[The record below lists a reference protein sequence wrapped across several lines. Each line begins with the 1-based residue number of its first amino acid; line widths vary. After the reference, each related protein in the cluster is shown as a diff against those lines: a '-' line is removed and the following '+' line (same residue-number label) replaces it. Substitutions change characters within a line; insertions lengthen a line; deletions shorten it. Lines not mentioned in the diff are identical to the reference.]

1 MIVLKYTVR
10 NQRLSRYNSAAIAET
25 SDVVLEFNFQTS
37 DWNGVYKEANFSYGD
52 ENVTVALDKNNRCQV
67 PQSVIKAPFFKVAVY
82 GGNIVTNIIKVFV
95 NKEYID
101 NEEEE
106 KNKGKYYTPVVDS
119 DGNLSWIASHSS
131 LPELP
136 TTNIKGVNGDTGV
149 GIKNITLAETQG
161 LLSTYYIN
169 YTNGEQDSF
178 VVSNGADGHSPII
191 TIQDGNWC
199 VDGENTGVKAIGDNG
214 SSAYEV
220 WLKNGNQGT
229 EKDFLLSL
237 IGEAGVSIA
246 GIEQTYKSEDNSG
259 NNLITVTLSDGKT
272 FPFEIKNG
280 RGINSIEKMS
290 IDSDGDIT
298 HNNYVVYYSDGTQS
312 NLVIDAANGEKGND
326 GFSPIIDVEK
336 TKDGNKITIVTD
348 VLGNEYIVE
357 VKDGVDGTNGVGITS
372 IEQTDYSDVDG
383 GTNRFVI
390 TLSDGTTSTFDI
402 KNGSKGEAGPQGN
415 SGVYVGGGDM
425 PEGYNVQI
433 DPEGEAT
440 PIPTKLSE
448 FTNDVDFVPRKD
460 LPTKLSQLTNDKQF
474 ITMQDLEDSGYKPG
488 GDTSEDSS
496 MEVVLTVSVE
506 TDDEGNNVLVI
517 GGGSV

>member
-10 NQRLSRYNSAAIAET
+10 NQRLSRYNSAAIVEI
-25 SDVVLEFNFQTS
+25 SDVVLEFDFQTS
-37 DWNGVYKEANFSYGD
+37 DWVGVEKEANFSYGD
-52 ENVTVALDKNNRCQV
+52 DNYRVALDKNNRCQV
-67 PQSVIKAPFFKVAVY
+67 PQSVINVPFFKVAVY
-82 GGNIVTNIIKVFV
+82 GGNLVTNVVKIFV
-95 NKEYID
+95 NKEHID
-101 NEEEE
+101 EEAEE

-119 DGNLSWIASHSS
+119 DGNLSWVASHAS

-136 TTNIKGVNGDTGV
+136 TVNIKGVVGDTGV
-149 GIKNITLAETQG
+149 GIQNITLAETQG

-178 VVSNGADGHSPII
+178 VVSNGADGHSPVV
-191 TIQDGNWC
+191 TIQDGNWY

-214 SSAYEV
+214 RSAYEV

-229 EKDFLLSL
+229 EEDFLRSL
-237 IGEAGVSIA
+237 MGEDGVSITD
-246 GIEQTYKSEDNSG
+246 IEQTYKSEDNSG
-259 NNLITVTLSDGKT
+259 NNLITVTLSDGKA

-298 HNNYVVYYSDGTQS
+298 HNHYVVYYSDGTQS
-312 NLVIDAANGEKGND
+312 NLIIDAANGND
-326 GFSPIIDVEK
+326 GFSPLVDVKK
-336 TKDGNKITIVTD
+336 TQDGNKITIVTD

-357 VKDGVDGTNGVGITS
+357 VKDGVGIAS

-390 TLSDGTTSTFDI
+390 TLSDGTTSTFEI
-402 KNGSKGEAGPQGN
+402 KNGSKGETGPQGD
-415 SGVYVGGGDM
+415 SGVYVGGGEM
-425 PEGYNVQI
+425 PDGYYVQI

-448 FTNDVDFVPRKD
+448 LTNDTDFVPRQD
-460 LPTKLSQLTNDKQF
+460 VPTKLSQLTNDKQF
-474 ITMQDLEDSGYKPG
+474 ITMQDLENNGYKPG
-488 GDTSEDSS
+488 GGMSGDGSAVTSTFIQIVTWEA
-496 MEVVLTVSVE
+496 
-506 TDDEGNNVLVI
+506 DD
-517 GGGSV
+517 